1 METTDLPA
9 IISRMSQELGHQ
21 LLQAATERGQAWG
34 KLCDAEVA
42 EWLRQLGLQTMQYMI
57 ETTVADAVAHHRA
70 AGLSIK
76 KTPTIRYNTIFG
88 PLHLESP
95 YLWHAEYGSAKP
107 LRDLG
112 ITRDGRSEAVE
123 RALSDF
129 GIECSF
135 EQATDRFAEH
145 YHYQLSHSTA
155 DRVTK
160 QAGHD
165 AQAYLTQRLQA
176 PDVTGDTADTV
187 LVECDGCAIRTG
199 TFLAPD
205 SPPPSPIS
213 IGEAALSPDPS
224 EPTVPTVLGTNTR
237 QDDPRQKAIQWT
249 EVRVGFARPL
259 QADRAAEKLYVGNV
273 ASYPDI
279 IADIK
284 HVAELVGLTKTSQV
298 VAVADGANGLREEFE
313 RQFAEWKFQFI
324 LDTQHLK
331 DHLYV
336 VAEALGVEAD
346 DRTEWIAPYLTR
358 LSAGALDDV
367 MADLAELFEETEEAT
382 IDTFMGYLKRFG
394 DAVCYDAFRQA
405 GFPVGSGEIESAHK
419 SLPQHRLKLP
429 GACWHPE
436 SLNPMM
442 ALRVVRAN
450 GWWDDFWE
458 DRTTHLLAA

>member
-1 METTDLPA
+1 METTD
-9 IISRMSQELGHQ
+9 IHVVISRMSQELGDQ
-21 LLQAATERGQAWG
+21 LLHNAKACGQGWG

-42 EWLRQLGLQTMQYMI
+42 EWLRLLGLQTVQHMV
-57 ETTVADAVAHHRA
+57 ETTVADAVAQHRA

-76 KTPTIRYNTIFG
+76 HTPTIRYNTIFG

-95 YLWHAEYGSAKP
+95 YLWHAEHGSAKP
-107 LRDLG
+107 LRELG
-112 ITRDGRSEAVE
+112 MTHDGRSEAVE

-129 GIECSF
+129 GSEHSF
-135 EQATDRFAEH
+135 ERAADRFAEH

-165 AQAYLTQRLQA
+165 AQAYIAQRLQSQ
-176 PDVTGDTADTV
+176 DVAENTADTV
-187 LVECDGCAIRTG
+187 LVELDGCAIRTG
-199 TFLAPD
+199 IFLAPD
-205 SPPPSPIS
+205 SPPPSPVS
-213 IGEAALSPDPS
+213 IGEAALSPDPL
-224 EPTVPTVLGTNTR
+224 EPTVPTLLGADASR
-237 QDDPRQKAIQWT
+237 DVPRQKAVQWT

-259 QADRAAEKLYVGNV
+259 QEYRAAEKLFVGNV

-284 HVAELVGLTKTSQV
+284 QAAGLVGLTETSQV

-313 RQFAEWKFQFI
+313 RQFTEWEFQFI

-331 DHLYV
+331 DHLYD
-336 VAEALGVEAD
+336 VAEALDVEAG
-346 DRTEWIAPYLTR
+346 DRAEWIAPYVTR
-358 LSAGALDDV
+358 LSAGALDEV
-367 MADLAELFEETEEAT
+367 IVELTELFEQTGETK
-382 IDTFMGYLKRFG
+382 IDTLMGYLKRFG

-419 SLPQHRLKLP
+419 SLPQQRLKLP
-429 GACWHPE
+429 GACWHPD

-458 DRTTHLLAA
+458 DRTAQLLAA